1 MVALVRSLLCCFV
14 CLSTVAQGSDWP
26 QWRGP
31 NRDAKSDEKLAS
43 HDWAANP
50 PKHLWT
56 VSGFGAGYASVA
68 VADGV
73 VYTLGNMEG
82 AQHVVAASAEDG
94 SIVWKQKVTEA
105 NPRHDFEG
113 ARCTPSIDGDRL
125 YVISS
130 DGAIACLNRKDGK
143 IVWRRAFS
151 EWGGKMMSG
160 WGFSESPLV
169 DGDRVLCTPGGPE
182 ATVVCLNKKTGKDVW
197 ICKGVFE
204 GGGGKEGAGY
214 SSIVKCEPAGIPQY
228 VQLTGRGLIGIRA
241 KDGEQLWSYTKV
253 ANGVANIPTPI
264 IDGNFV
270 FASTSYKQGTCFLEL
285 KKNRNKIEV
294 EEKYYL
300 DATTFNNHHGGMVLH
315 NGHIYAGHQQNEG
328 FPTCV
333 DMASG
338 NIVWGGKL
346 RGAGSGSAAI
356 VFVDGHL
363 IFRYQNG
370 TLALIEATPD
380 EYRLKGTLKPDYQE
394 RESWAHP
401 VVANGKLYLREQDK
415 LMCYQVGP

>member
-1 MVALVRSLLCCFV
+1 VRILLCASV
-14 CLSTVAQGSDWP
+14 CVAAASASDWT

-43 HDWAANP
+43 HDWSANP

-73 VYTLGNMEG
+73 VYTLGNMDG

-94 SIVWKQKVTEA
+94 SVVWKQQVTEA
-105 NPRHDFEG
+105 SPRHDYEG
-113 ARCTPSIDGDRL
+113 SRCTPSIDGDRL

-143 IVWRRAFS
+143 IVWRRTFS

-169 DGDRVLCTPGGPE
+169 DGERVLCTPGGPN
-182 ATVVCLNKKTGKDVW
+182 ATVVCLNKKNGKDVW
-197 ICKGVFE
+197 VCKGVFD
-204 GGGGKEGAGY
+204 GGGGKDGAGY
-214 SSIVKCEPAGIPQY
+214 SSIVKCEAAGIPQY
-228 VQLTGRGLIGIRA
+228 VQLTGQGLIGIRA

-264 IDGNFV
+264 IDGNYV
-270 FASTSYKQGTCFLEL
+270 FASTSYGQGTCCLQL
-285 KKNRNKIEV
+285 KKSRNKVSV
-294 EEKYYL
+294 EEIYYL
-300 DATTFNNHHGGMVLH
+300 EATTFNNHHGGMILH

-328 FPTCV
+328 FPTCI
-333 DMASG
+333 DMTTG
-338 NIVWGGKL
+338 KIVWGGKL
-346 RGAGSGSAAI
+346 RGAGSGSAAVLFI
-356 VFVDGHL
+356 DGHL

-370 TLALIEATPD
+370 TVALIEATP
-380 EYRLKGTLKPDYQE
+380 EQYRLKGTLKPDYQE